1 MRPPQR
7 EDWNRALDNDEEVR
21 HFREMPVLRA
31 LGDEVLE
38 KLAHIAQEEVYA
50 SDEAVFE
57 EGAEG
62 DSMCFIIEGVV
73 VIQKRLDDASDRWK
87 DVAVS
92 EAGDIIGEMALFD
105 KKPRSATVRA
115 RGPVRVLTIY
125 RRDFEKFLLEDS
137 ASASAILGGL
147 LSMQNQRLREALA
160 QNVTMFELVNII
172 ATVQDVREL
181 GHQVIERLVASIS
194 HCDAGAFCYWSPYVD
209 ECEVLAVKGAPV
221 DEASVLSISRE
232 GPVANMLAEKRGEP
246 FVIGP
251 FDADHPVRRLFGV
264 KNADTLLVTALTH
277 AGTLLGFVLL
287 VGRDQP
293 FSSAQRLLV
302 AAVAA
307 PVASAIVN
315 ARYASD
321 EQARGRLAAAKAA
334 RSMPR

>member
-1 MRPPQR
+1 M
-7 EDWNRALDNDEEVR
+7 DDEEEIK
-21 HFREMPVLRA
+21 HFREMPILRA
-31 LGDEVLE
+31 LSDEVLE
-38 KLAHIAQEEVYA
+38 KLARIAREEVYA
-50 SDEAVFE
+50 SGEVIFE

-62 DSMCFIIEGVV
+62 DSMCFIIEGMV
-73 VIQKRLDDASDRWK
+73 VIQKRIDDASDRWK

-92 EAGDIIGEMALFD
+92 EPGDIIGEMALFD
-105 KKPRSATVRA
+105 LKPRSATVRA

-125 RRDFEKFLLEDS
+125 RRDFETFLREDS

-147 LSMQNQRLREALA
+147 LSMQNQRLRNALA

-172 ATVQDVREL
+172 ATVQDVRAL
-181 GHQVIERLVASIS
+181 AHQVIERLVASIA

-209 ECEVLAVKGAPV
+209 ECEVLDVKGATL
-221 DEASVLSISRE
+221 DEAGVLSISRD
-232 GPVANMLAEKRGEP
+232 GPVADILREKRGEP

-251 FDADHPVRRLFGV
+251 FEADHPVRRLFAV
-264 KNADTLLVTALTH
+264 KDDDTILVTALTH
-277 AGTLLGFVLL
+277 ANSLLGFVLL
-287 VGRDQP
+287 VGRGQP

-321 EQARGRLAAAKAA
+321 EQARERLEVARAA
-334 RSMPR
+334 RRLPR